1 MESRTDVSLWVL
13 RSFLE
18 LIFCIT
24 APVGCF
30 CYYLQFILIVF
41 NILLSKENA
50 FKVRNGNVKIY
61 FIKNKQKI
69 LSIIILIST
78 SNIALIIL
86 KVNYTTLREKCIR
99 SFSGLYLVRMRKK
112 ADQTTSNTDTFQ
124 AGPKRYIRPC
134 QILWQSLFR
143 KLLRNICMT
152 KSCIIDIIDVW
163 QGYNYVTGKG

>member
-1 MESRTDVSLWVL
+1 MFPSEFCELFW
-13 RSFLE
+13 SF
-18 LIFCIT
+18 FCIT

-78 SNIALIIL
+78 SNITLIIL
-86 KVNYTTLREKCIR
+86 KVNKFIEYHTPWKVYSEFLWSIFSSNEEKGGADNFEYGHFSRSAKEVYKTL
-99 SFSGLYLVRMRKK
+99 
-112 ADQTTSNTDTFQ
+112 SNTLTKPFQ
-124 AGPKRYIRPC
+124 KIVKKYMYDK
-134 QILWQSLFR
+134 
-143 KLLRNICMT
+143 KLCHRHHRCL
-152 KSCIIDIIDVW
+152 
-163 QGYNYVTGKG
+163 TGL